1 MKHYSKYFLLIE
13 KKCEFPKEACDI
25 LEALAKR
32 LDNEPEFGKELDK
45 IRHSFMFPKAHNIG
59 HYLKKLKELSEEYK
73 ANEYTLNLVFLM
85 CCTELLNKRYN
96 DAGVSDKIFW
106 ESIKDYKYKMLEC
119 MECKGVVGTF
129 VAGWYEGFF
138 EVDRFCLGRFQ
149 FEARTFPMDFTTSA
163 GIKIKKG
170 EKAVNIHIPSS
181 GVPLTDEVRLDAYK
195 KAYEFFED
203 CRVDGKMYFI
213 CNSWLLFPR
222 HTEFLPEHLNILK
235 FMSDFEIFECRERA
249 GFGDDWRV
257 FGHYT
262 DLPLAE
268 WPEDTA
274 LRKAYK
280 NWLLKGKRTGSGHGV
295 IVFDGEKIVRR

>member
-1 MKHYSKYFLLIE
+1 MKHFNNYFLLIE
-13 KKCEFPKEACDI
+13 EKCEFPKEAREE
-25 LEALAKR
+25 LEALSKR
-32 LDNEPEFGKELDK
+32 LDDEPEFGKEIDRL
-45 IRHSFMFPKAHNIG
+45 RSLFMFPRAHNLG
-59 HYLKKLKELSEEYK
+59 HYIKALNEVALKYG
-73 ANEYTLNLVFLM
+73 ADEYTLNLVFLM
-85 CCTELLNKRYN
+85 CCTELLNKRYRA
-96 DAGVSDKIFW
+96 AGVSDEVFW
-106 ESIKDYKYKMLEC
+106 GSIKDYKYKLLEC

-129 VAGWYEGFF
+129 VPGWYEGFF
-138 EVDRFCLGRFQ
+138 EVDRFFLGRFQ

-181 GVPLTDEVRLDAYK
+181 GVPLTDEVRFDAYK
-195 KAYEFFED
+195 KAYEFFPE
-203 CRVDGKMYFI
+203 CRVNGNMYFI

-222 HTEFLPEHLNILK
+222 HKEFLPKHLNILK
-235 FMSDFEIFECRERA
+235 FLNDFEIFECREKA

-262 DLPLAE
+262 SLPVSE

-280 NWLLKGKRTGSGHGV
+280 TRLLEGKRTGSGHGV
-295 IVFDGEKIVRR
+295 IVFDGEKIVR